1 MRSRKLTCI
10 ISGKVLNASADYYSK
25 KLEKADSEESLHA
38 AYICKEARDL
48 LEQGFTVEQIRKQF
62 ETPDAFPLPD
72 ACIIDGLFRNEYGI
86 KKDTVFSAVS
96 SLTINNT
103 DPEVKEFL
111 NKIL

>member
-1 MRSRKLTCI
+1 MKNRKLTCI

-38 AYICKEARDL
+38 TYICKEARDL
-48 LEQGFTVEQIRKQF
+48 LEQGFTVVQIRKQF

-103 DPEVKEFL
+103 DPEVKDFL